1 MSDAFNGGQ
10 KTIRDEYDRTNRAG
24 TKRSSK
30 VPTQRAQPETCFGRR
45 SSCVCVEAKSQGWDS
60 ADTLRSC
67 EGRRAS
73 PTASNQACTQ
83 LEPSDGREAPN
94 TMAHEG
100 HKALDC
106 EEKVAGMTRTTK
118 SWTHRKLDILENDRG
133 EHSRFLTTTLQPK
146 MQHEQSSKEAGD
158 YHEKPAPRIVVPDKE
173 GTRLLFLVEIRG
185 HFQWRNDQRFFF
197 FLNYVAR
204 YGSLA

>member
-30 VPTQRAQPETCFGRR
+30 VPTRRAQPETCFGRR

-73 PTASNQACTQ
+73 PTASNQPCTQ
-83 LEPSDGREAPN
+83 LEPSDCRGAPN
-94 TMAHEG
+94 AMAHEG

-118 SWTHRKLDILENDRG
+118 VGRTSWKTTGNTVVSLPLLSNQKCST
-133 EHSRFLTTTLQPK
+133 SRAAKKPLTA
-146 MQHEQSSKEAGD
+146 M
-158 YHEKPAPRIVVPDKE
+158 
-173 GTRLLFLVEIRG
+173 
-185 HFQWRNDQRFFF
+185 RNLRRE
-197 FLNYVAR
+197 L
-204 YGSLA
+204 